1 MASNTFY
8 QSYIKRGGDFLASLI
23 ALILLSPILGILILL
38 LMFANNG
45 KPFFFQKRPGK
56 NERIFTIIKFK
67 TMNDKKD
74 EKGELLPAAQ
84 RVTKV
89 GQFVRKYSLDE
100 LLQLVNVLIGD
111 MSIVGPRPLLVA
123 YLPLYNEEQAKRH
136 LVKPGITGWA
146 QVNGRNVLSMEDKF
160 VYDVW
165 YVKHIS
171 FTTDIK
177 ILFKTVF
184 KVFQSGDVDM
194 VGADPYK
201 QWEGNLK

>member
-1 MASNTFY
+1 MY
-8 QSYIKRGGDFLASLI
+8 ESYIKRGGDFLSSLI
-23 ALILLSPILGILILL
+23 ALILLSPILGTLILL

-56 NERIFTIIKFK
+56 NEKIFTIIKFK

-111 MSIVGPRPLLVA
+111 MSIVGPRPLLID
-123 YLPLYNEEQAKRH
+123 YLPLYNKEQAKRH

-146 QVNGRNVLSMEDKF
+146 QVNGRNVLSMEEKF

-165 YVKHIS
+165 YVNHIS

-177 ILFKTVF
+177 ILIKTVF
-184 KVFQSGDVDM
+184 KVFKSDDIDM

-201 QWEGNLK
+201 QWQGNLE